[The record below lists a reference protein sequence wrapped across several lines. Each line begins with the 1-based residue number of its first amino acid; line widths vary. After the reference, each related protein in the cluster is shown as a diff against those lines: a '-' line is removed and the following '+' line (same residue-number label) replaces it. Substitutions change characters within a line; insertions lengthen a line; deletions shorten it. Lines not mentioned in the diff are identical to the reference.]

1 MFNLLSMIFNFKK
14 YDLKKYN
21 FAMLAVI
28 ITLMSAGAYLI
39 RLVQTD
45 DESLFQKHLLGLAIG
60 LVIAIFVSLVDY
72 HFICKFYIILYIINL
87 ILLIMVKLF
96 GKTINHA
103 TRWLVLG
110 STGIQIQPSEL
121 SKIILII
128 FLAMMFTMFEHKI
141 NNGYFIIFIV
151 ITTAIPTYLIL
162 SQTDLSSS
170 MVIMFTFVMM
180 IFVAGLSW
188 KIIIPILVI
197 GLPIFATLFWYVQQD
212 YQALLSPTQQE
223 RVLSILNPELYPEIM
238 YQQDNSIQAIGSGQ
252 LYGKFLDP
260 SGVRGY
266 DYVPI
271 SESDFIFS
279 VLGEEFGFIGS
290 CFIILLFAYIVYKCI
305 MVAMR
310 APDRMG
316 ILLGIGISSM
326 FMFQVFVNIG
336 VATQI
341 LPNTGIPLPFLS
353 SGLSGILSY
362 MISIGIIL
370 NISIQRKGK
379 HSDSHRI
386 H

>member
-1 MFNLLSMIFNFKK
+1 NL
-14 YDLKKYN
+14 
-21 FAMLAVI
+21 V
-28 ITLMSAGAYLI
+28 
-39 RLVQTD
+39 
-45 DESLFQKHLLGLAIG
+45 
-60 LVIAIFVSLVDY
+60 
-72 HFICKFYIILYIINL
+72 
-87 ILLIMVKLF
+87 LLIMVKLF
-96 GKTINHA
+96 GKTLNNA
-103 TRWLVLG
+103 TRWLVIG
-110 STGIQIQPSEL
+110 GENGIQIQPSEL

-128 FLAMMFTMFEHKI
+128 FLAKIFTMFEHKI
-141 NNGYFIIFIV
+141 NNGFFILISGAL
-151 ITTAIPTYLIL
+151 TAIPTFLIL
-162 SQTDLSSS
+162 TQTDLSSS
-170 MVIMFTFVMM
+170 MVIIFTFVMM

-188 KIIIPILVI
+188 KIIVPILVI
-197 GLPIFATLFWYVQQD
+197 GLPVFATLFWYVQQD
-212 YQALLSPTQQE
+212 YQVLLSPTQQE

-290 CFIILLFAYIVYKCI
+290 TFIILLFAYIVYKCI
-305 MVAMR
+305 IIAMR
-310 APDRMG
+310 APDKMG
-316 ILLGIGISSM
+316 MLLGIGISSM

-370 NISIQRKGK
+370 NISIQGKGK
-379 HSDSHRI
+379 HSDTHRN